1 MGDGEQ
7 ESELGVIRTA
17 IMIDFVPVPTRTPP
31 PFTISSSQAHR
42 QLWVQ
47 IHMRYARMAH
57 TLSVSFPTRTA
68 LIFF

>member
-1 MGDGEQ
+1 MRDGEL

-17 IMIDFVPVPTRTPP
+17 IMIDFLPTRTPL

-47 IHMRYARMAH
+47 IHMRYARTATH
-57 TLSVSFPTRTA
+57 FLCLSQLGRP
-68 LIFF
+68 